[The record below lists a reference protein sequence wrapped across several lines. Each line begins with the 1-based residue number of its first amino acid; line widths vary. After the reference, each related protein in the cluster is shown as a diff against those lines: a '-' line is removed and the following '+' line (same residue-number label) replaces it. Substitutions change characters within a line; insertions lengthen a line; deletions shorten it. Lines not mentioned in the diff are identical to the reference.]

1 MSLPVKVWSVQSRA
15 GRTGASLAGVAVT
28 RGPKRR
34 QRLDGGVELT
44 PEIGMLWRQ
53 SWRPHQRKQ
62 HIGSR
67 YARDR
72 MLRRGLGLR
81 HDQKAHS
88 GTYEAHQRPSVGLRW
103 GRRTRDNHSSP
114 HRGWES
120 DRSILSMKSPKETRG
135 W

>member
-1 MSLPVKVWSVQSRA
+1 
-15 GRTGASLAGVAVT
+15 
-28 RGPKRR
+28 
-34 QRLDGGVELT
+34 
-44 PEIGMLWRQ
+44 MLWRR

-81 HDQKAHS
+81 HGQKAHS

-120 DRSILSMKSPKETRG
+120 DRSISTALPLKVNAVLRAMTNEPAMRDRSVVRLSVTPSTK
-135 W
+135 